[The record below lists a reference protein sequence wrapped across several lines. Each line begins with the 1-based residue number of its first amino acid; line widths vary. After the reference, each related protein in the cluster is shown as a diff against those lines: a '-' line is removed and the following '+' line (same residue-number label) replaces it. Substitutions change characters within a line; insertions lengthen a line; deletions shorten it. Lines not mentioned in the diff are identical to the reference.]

1 MECAKQLLL
10 KEVPGTEIL
19 KLERA
24 AEEIRKTGAALEEK
38 QVVDPELE
46 TAKANAQNAAKSADA
61 ILAKGKGNY
70 TDESWKAFTD
80 ACTKLNA
87 ALKDGTAD
95 AGSLKTLTA
104 ALEAAKAS
112 LKEKAPVV
120 IDDPKPQPPVKG
132 SVYKVGS
139 LKYKVTDTGKKTV
152 ALTGTENKNLTSLTV
167 KKTVTIHGVAFK
179 VTSIGAKAFANCKK
193 LKKVTIGAN
202 VTTIGKQAFQGCKKL
217 GSIKVSSKNIKSVG
231 KNALKGIDK
240 NALIRVPSSKKKKY
254 RSVFAKGGQAKTVKM
269 K

>member
-1 MECAKQLLL
+1 M
-10 KEVPGTEIL
+10 
-19 KLERA
+19 
-24 AEEIRKTGAALEEK
+24 
-38 QVVDPELE
+38 
-46 TAKANAQNAAKSADA
+46 
-61 ILAKGKGNY
+61 
-70 TDESWKAFTD
+70 
-80 ACTKLNA
+80 
-87 ALKDGTAD
+87 
-95 AGSLKTLTA
+95 
-104 ALEAAKAS
+104 
-112 LKEKAPVV
+112 
-120 IDDPKPQPPVKG
+120 
-132 SVYKVGS
+132 
-139 LKYKVTDTGKKTV
+139 
-152 ALTGTENKNLTSLTV
+152 